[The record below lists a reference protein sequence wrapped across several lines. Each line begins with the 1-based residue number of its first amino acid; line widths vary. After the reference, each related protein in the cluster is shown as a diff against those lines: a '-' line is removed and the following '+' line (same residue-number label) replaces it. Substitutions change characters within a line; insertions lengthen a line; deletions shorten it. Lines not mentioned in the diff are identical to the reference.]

1 MSKYENLPPQEIEKT
16 SFKIIRSELS
26 HRLDPEQEP
35 VILRCIHTSADFDY
49 QDSLYFSEGV
59 IDKALTA
66 LQQGANLIT
75 DTQMALA
82 GINKRAAQKLGLS
95 LHCFVADPEVTQKA
109 KELGVTRSR
118 LAVEKGL
125 SLPAPQIFVIG
136 NAPTA
141 LLHLADL
148 IAKGQADPA
157 LVIGVPVGFV
167 NVLEAKAAIMEQ
179 PVPQIVNRGRKGGSN
194 IAAAIVNALM
204 YQLVER

>member
-1 MSKYENLPPQEIEKT
+1 MSKYENLPPQEIEAT
-16 SFKIIRSELS
+16 SFKIIRSELGQD
-26 HRLDPEQEP
+26 LDPKEEA
-35 VILRCIHTSADFDY
+35 VILRCIHTSADFEY
-49 QDSLYFSEGV
+49 RDSLYFSDGV
-59 IDKALTA
+59 IDKALSA
-66 LQQGANLIT
+66 LKSGANLIT

-82 GINKRAAQKLGLS
+82 GINKRAAEALDLK
-95 LHCFVADPEVTQKA
+95 LHCFVADPELAARA
-109 KELGVTRSR
+109 KDLGVTRSK
-118 LAVEKGL
+118 LAVDKGL
-125 SLPAPQIFVIG
+125 TLPEPQIFVIG

-148 IAKGQADPA
+148 IAKGQAAPA

-179 PVPQIVNRGRKGGSN
+179 DVPQIVNRGRKGGSN

>member
-1 MSKYENLPPQEIEKT
+1 MSNYENLPPQEIENT
-16 SFKIIRSELS
+16 SFQIIRSELS

-35 VILRCIHTSADFDY
+35 IILRCIHTSADFDY

-59 IDKALTA
+59 IEKALTA
-66 LQQGANLIT
+66 FQGGANLIT

-82 GINKRAAQKLGLS
+82 GINKRAAKELGLS
-95 LHCFVADPEVTQKA
+95 LHCFVADPELATKA
-109 KELGVTRSR
+109 KELGVTRSK

-125 SLPAPQIFVIG
+125 SLPEPQILVIG